1 MNAFFRLST
10 ILCHMCLHS
19 PVGGRLGCF
28 HILAIANNCAM
39 NMRMQITL
47 RYAVFI
53 SFEICPKWNRWII
66 WSPIFVFLRSLHIV
80 CHRGCTVSIPTN
92 SAQRFLFFHTSLPTL
107 VVSYLLNN
115 NHPNRWERRRQWH
128 PTPVLLP
135 GKSHGQRS
143 LVGCSPWGR

>member
-66 WSPIFVFLRSLHIV
+66 WSLLLCCYTSELGTIDSIIEDENKGVFTLMWGESSCRERNSGIDTQKVIAVKSPTFTHISSL
-80 CHRGCTVSIPTN
+80 
-92 SAQRFLFFHTSLPTL
+92 L
-107 VVSYLLNN
+107 
-115 NHPNRWERRRQWH
+115 
-128 PTPVLLP
+128 
-135 GKSHGQRS
+135 
-143 LVGCSPWGR
+143 